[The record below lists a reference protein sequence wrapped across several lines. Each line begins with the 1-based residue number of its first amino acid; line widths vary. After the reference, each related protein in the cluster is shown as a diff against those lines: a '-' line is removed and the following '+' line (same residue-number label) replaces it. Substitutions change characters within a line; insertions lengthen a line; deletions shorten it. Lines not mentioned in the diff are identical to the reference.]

1 MEFHDKIEKS
11 KGCRGVPFV
20 GMPCTDGSNV
30 SSLTELDIPF
40 HAKKVDEWLN
50 SQIADYF
57 EGNDNAISFEHLVY
71 QSLKENYIPNLDKTE
86 NIILENKVQNQKSVN
101 KTVYHR

>member
-1 MEFHDKIEKS
+1 M
-11 KGCRGVPFV
+11 C
-20 GMPCTDGSNV
+20 
-30 SSLTELDIPF
+30 LPF

-57 EGNDNAISFEHLVY
+57 EGNDNISYEHLIY

-86 NIILENKVQNQKSVN
+86 NIIVENKVQNQKSVIN
-101 KTVYHR
+101 KTGYHR